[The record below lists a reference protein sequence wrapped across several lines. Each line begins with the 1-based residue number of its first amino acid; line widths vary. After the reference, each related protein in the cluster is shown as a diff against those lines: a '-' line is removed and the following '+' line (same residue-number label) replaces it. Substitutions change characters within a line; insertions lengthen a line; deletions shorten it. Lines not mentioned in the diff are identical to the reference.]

1 MPQTD
6 AAKKALRVS
15 ARKRATNDRWRRK
28 VKQALLAVRDAIHE
42 KNKQAAETAFAAAQ
56 KLLDRA
62 ARRHVIHP
70 NKAAR
75 KKARLARTIK
85 KLGS

>member
-15 ARKRATNDRWRRK
+15 ARKRASNDRWRRQ
-28 VKQALLAVRDAIHE
+28 VKKALLVVRDAIQE
-42 KNKQAAETAFAAAQ
+42 KNKQTAQAAYAVAQ

-62 ARRHVIHP
+62 ARHNVIHS

-75 KKARLARTIK
+75 KKARLAQAIK
-85 KLGS
+85 KL

>member
-15 ARKRATNDRWRRK
+15 ARKKAANDRWRRK
-28 VKQALLAVRDAIHE
+28 AKQALLAVRDAIHE
-42 KNKQAAETAFAAAQ
+42 KNKQAAEAAYGAAQ

-75 KKARLARTIK
+75 KKARIK
-85 KLGS
+85 QAIAKL